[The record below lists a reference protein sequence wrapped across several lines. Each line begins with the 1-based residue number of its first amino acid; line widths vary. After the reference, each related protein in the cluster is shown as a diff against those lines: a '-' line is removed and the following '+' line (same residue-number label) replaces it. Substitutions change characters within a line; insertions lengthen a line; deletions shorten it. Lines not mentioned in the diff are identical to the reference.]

1 MEKIFEEIKKIGEKH
16 GCGKIVLF
24 GSRARGDNRERSDID
39 LAVYGLDDDKRGYFW
54 WDIDELPTLLK
65 IDLVYVSGWTSE
77 ELLKN
82 IERDGVVIYE
92 RFADK
97 EGKI

>member
-1 MEKIFEEIKKIGEKH
+1 MKEEIYDEIKKIGEKYN
-16 GCGKIVLF
+16 CDKIVLF

-39 LAVYGLDDDKRGYFW
+39 LAIYGLADDKRGYFW

-65 IDLVYVSGWTSE
+65 IDLVYVSDWTSE
-77 ELLKN
+77 ELMKN

-92 RFADK
+92 RSGD
-97 EGKI
+97 